1 MDKDDF
7 EPVVPGLWELFN
19 MRVSQ
24 MREAPDQ
31 ASLAKLL
38 VQCREQLDGIE
49 EEYRSFHKNS
59 VSASYAHPRV
69 VSAEMRRFLRL
80 LCRQFQLLPPIYLDP
95 SQAAAGDNP
104 NEPNFHE
111 GGGVA
116 EGDDGA
122 PRRVGVLDGFEE
134 EGRLERAA
142 LARAEAAAA
151 AKAKEE
157 ARFKTSDEAGEAEDG
172 EWGRGR
178 GGRRGRGGGRGGG

>member
-1 MDKDDF
+1 
-7 EPVVPGLWELFN
+7 
-19 MRVSQ
+19 
-24 MREAPDQ
+24 
-31 ASLAKLL
+31 

-69 VSAEMRRFLRL
+69 SSAEMRRFLRL
-80 LCRQFQLLPPIYLDP
+80 LCRQYQLLPPIYLDP

-111 GGGVA
+111 GGGA
-116 EGDDGA
+116 ADGDDDGA
-122 PRRVGVLDGFEE
+122 PRRVGVLDVFEE

-151 AKAKEE
+151 AMAKVEG
-157 ARFKTSDEAGEAEDG
+157 RF
-172 EWGRGR
+172 
-178 GGRRGRGGGRGGG
+178 